1 MITSCRL
8 ISSER
13 KGEMKVPDTS
23 KDLLRMSIT
32 DLSMAIARRKISP
45 VEIVEATLKQI
56 GVKNPLLNAYITVA
70 DEYALLRA
78 REAESEL
85 LQGKIRGPLHGIP
98 IGLKDLIDTQGI
110 KTTYAAERYSNHIPE
125 EHAEVVKRLEAA
137 GAIIIGKLNMHQF
150 ALGATGDRSYFG
162 PARNPYDYN
171 KMTGGSSSGS
181 GAALAGFLCYGSIG
195 SDTGGSIRIPAAC
208 CGIVGMKPTYGRV
221 SRSGTMILSHTLDHL
236 GPMSRNVKDN
246 ALLLNVISGFDPKD
260 KDSIPTLNEDFMEG
274 IEHGIKGITI
284 GVPTHFYFDWIE
296 PEIAKIFNQVL
307 DKLRHLG
314 AKLMTIELPL
324 LEELTHAQQII
335 AAAETYVSLGN
346 ELEVAP
352 DKLDDEVRG
361 RIQKGKD
368 ILAGDYIKMQELRR
382 RAIELYRAL
391 FNKVNLILTPTIGIF
406 PPEIGQRE
414 VTLGTKKEHARIL
427 LGRLTRPNNMI
438 GFPCIS
444 LPGGYGLNN
453 LPVGVQFMSEPFREK
468 LLYRVAYTLEQ
479 TLDKRDLG

>member
-1 MITSCRL
+1 MKLSNTSNN
-8 ISSER
+8 
-13 KGEMKVPDTS
+13 
-23 KDLLRMSIT
+23 LLRMSIT
-32 DLSMAIARRKISP
+32 DLSVAIARRKISP
-45 VEIVEATLKQI
+45 IEVVEATLKQI
-56 GVKNPLLNAYITVA
+56 ELKNPILNAYITVTE
-70 DEYALLRA
+70 EYALLRA
-78 REAESEL
+78 KETEREL
-85 LQGKIRGPLHGIP
+85 IQGKIRGPLHGIP
-98 IGLKDLIDTQGI
+98 IGLKDLINTQGI

-162 PARNPYDYN
+162 PTRNPYDYN

-181 GAALAGFLCYGSIG
+181 GAALADFLCYGSIG

-236 GPMSRNVKDN
+236 GPMSRDVKDN

-260 KDSIPTLNEDFMEG
+260 KDSIPTLKEDFVEG
-274 IEHGIKGITI
+274 IELGIKGITI
-284 GVPTHFYFDWIE
+284 GVPTQFYNDWIE
-296 PEIAKIFNQVL
+296 PEIAKIFNQVIET
-307 DKLRHLG
+307 LRLLG
-314 AKLMTIELPL
+314 AKLKAIELPL
-324 LEELTHAQQII
+324 FEELTHSQQII

-346 ELEVAP
+346 ELEEAP
-352 DKLDDEVRG
+352 EKLDDEVRV

-368 ILAGDYIKMQELRR
+368 IRASDYIKAQELRR
-382 RAIELYRAL
+382 RAIELYRNL
-391 FNKVNLILTPTIGIF
+391 FNKFNLILTTTIGIF

-427 LGRLTRPNNMI
+427 LGRLTRPSNVI

-453 LPVGVQFMSEPFREK
+453 LPVGVQFMSEPLKEK

-479 TLDKRDLG
+479 ALDKRDID